1 MIAFSS
7 DRKFIAITYKGEPN
21 SDYFVDLEGAI
32 SIVEVRNNYVVTTLN
47 FSIFSKQGSMI
58 KANVFKIL
66 SLTNDLARDIEP
78 EYIII
83 YTNSKTTWVTL
94 HENSGVAKVD
104 LVSKK
109 IINIFLL
116 GSTDS
121 SLRENAIAASNPN
134 ASTDMQILNMA
145 DDP

>member
-7 DRKFIAITYKGEPN
+7 DRKFIATTYKGQPN
-21 SDYFVDLEGAI
+21 SDYSVDLEGAI
-32 SIVEVRNNYVVTTLN
+32 SIVEVRNNFVVTTLN

-116 GSTDS
+116 GSKDS